1 MSCPFLGT
9 ARRCGSASLDRLR
22 TYQRRQNTTTIK
34 VIRNAVRMA
43 QAHKAAK
50 TSRLITWSLVKE
62 LIAFLT
68 VQFGDEI
75 DWEFSRSRSMK
86 VSEKMALLQ
95 ALLGNRSP

>member
-43 QAHKAAK
+43 EAHKAAK
-50 TSRLITWSLVKE
+50 TSCLITWSLVKE

-75 DWEFSRSRSMK
+75 DWEFSKSRSRNEG
-86 VSEKMALLQ
+86 VGENGAVTG
-95 ALLGNRSP
+95 AAW

>member
-1 MSCPFLGT
+1 
-9 ARRCGSASLDRLR
+9 
-22 TYQRRQNTTTIK
+22 
-34 VIRNAVRMA
+34 MA
-43 QAHKAAK
+43 EAHKAAK
-50 TSRLITWSLVKE
+50 TSCLITWSLVKE

-95 ALLGNRSP
+95 VLLGNRSP